1 MIGCGPTSV
10 QEGRVFV
17 GASLRDIPVREIGI
31 WDRI

>member
-1 MIGCGPTSV
+1 MIGCSATLV

-17 GASLRDIPVREIGI
+17 GVSLRDIPVREIGI